1 MIAQVTPQLVK
12 PKLPALTSLTD
23 LEGMVQ
29 IFTAPHR
36 SFFTN
41 VVSQAIR
48 TAAQGRSILLIQFL
62 KGGIGTGQNNPVQ
75 LCQHLKW
82 IRCSLEKCIDTP
94 NIEPEDKLEITKLWE
109 FTQAAILSDQYA
121 TVILDELS
129 LAIQLNLI
137 PEDEVLELIHTRPR
151 RLDLILTGPNMPEAV
166 LDSADQV
173 TELRRSLYA

>member
-1 MIAQVTPQLVK
+1 MIAQVTPQPVK
-12 PKLPALTSLTD
+12 PEIQLVPD

-48 TAAQGRSILLIQFL
+48 IAAQGRSILLIQFL
-62 KGGIGTGQNNPVQ
+62 KGGIGTGQEHPVQ

-94 NIEPEDKLEITKLWE
+94 NVEPEDQAEITRLWE
-109 FTQAAILSDQYA
+109 FTKTAVQSDHYA
-121 TVILDELS
+121 SVILDELS
-129 LAIQLNLI
+129 IAIQLNLI
-137 PEDEVLELIHTRPR
+137 PEAEVLELIKTRPR
-151 RLDLILTGPNMPEAV
+151 HLDLILTGPNMPESV

>member
-1 MIAQVTPQLVK
+1 MIAHVTPPSIK
-12 PKLPALTSLTD
+12 PEVTALAD

-48 TAAQGRSILLIQFL
+48 TAAQGRKILLVQFL
-62 KGGIGTGQNNPVQ
+62 KGGIGTGSEHPVQ

-82 IRCSLEKCIDTP
+82 IRCSLETCIDTP
-94 NIEPEDKLEITKLWE
+94 DLEPEEHSEILKLWK
-109 FTQAAILSDQYA
+109 FTKAAILSNDYA

-129 LAIQLNLI
+129 LAIQLNI
-137 PEDEVLELIHTRPR
+137 VPEQEVLDLLANRPR
-151 RLDLILTGPNMPEAV
+151 CLDLILTGPNMPEAV

-173 TELRRSLYA
+173 TELRRSLYV

>member
-1 MIAQVTPQLVK
+1 MIAQVTPHSVK
-12 PKLPALTSLTD
+12 PEINSLPD

-48 TAAQGRSILLIQFL
+48 TAAQGRATLLIQFL
-62 KGGIGTGQNNPVQ
+62 KGGIATGQEHPVQ

-82 IRCSLEKCIDTP
+82 IRCAIETGINTP
-94 NIEPEDKLEITKLWE
+94 KIAPEDHHEISRLWE
-109 FTQAAILSDQYA
+109 FTKTAILSDQYA

-129 LAIQLNLI
+129 LAMHLNLI
-137 PEDEVLELIHTRPR
+137 PEGEVLELLTARPK
-151 RLDLILTGPNMPEAV
+151 RLDLILTGPNMPESI